1 MGVCTLQGGPGCASL
16 FGNFYE
22 LGPHTLRGGKLKPNR
37 WSWNQAH
44 GLLFIDQP
52 LGTGFSKPGPPPP
65 PPYHPHQTHSITYPP
80 ARPSHSRCLGGG
92 GGGPLLLVFPFV
104 MIGRPHN
111 S

>member
-1 MGVCTLQGGPGCASL
+1 MGCLQGGPGCASL

-65 PPYHPHQTHSITYPP
+65 NHPHYTRGHDLP
-80 ARPSHSRCLGGG
+80 AHPSHT
-92 GGGPLLLVFPFV
+92 
-104 MIGRPHN
+104 
-111 S
+111 